1 MLGGTTFPNQGQSI
15 APAYQPRSH
24 CFCHYQLDL
33 DPNCFV
39 SPERREE
46 SRLTMLNAS
55 ATLDAPRAKLTC
67 TFPEETIR
75 GPLTSQCG
83 GNAVSAECGNTWRR
97 IKDDPKFHFHFS

>member
-1 MLGGTTFPNQGQSI
+1 
-15 APAYQPRSH
+15 
-24 CFCHYQLDL
+24 
-33 DPNCFV
+33 
-39 SPERREE
+39 
-46 SRLTMLNAS
+46 MLNAS

-97 IKDDPKFHFHFS
+97 VKTTLNFTSTLASDDMSITTGTYALATPERACFPAGANGTFSGYKIASATGNW